1 MPNINSIKKK
11 PKKTSQLF
19 FGNKNTINIE
29 ETETVFEQ
37 SEALS
42 KKIQKDFKRTS
53 DNTLSKES
61 AFISS
66 IDSQPIA
73 DIDNTFKRASEK
85 SVR

>member
-11 PKKTSQLF
+11 PKKTSHLF

-53 DNTLSKES
+53 DNTLSK
-61 AFISS
+61 
-66 IDSQPIA
+66 
-73 DIDNTFKRASEK
+73 
-85 SVR
+85 